1 MSKSD
6 SPTKTKRTRSASRA
20 VKQVKP
26 ACAPRGAARSRTK
39 QEAVIALLK
48 QRRGATIAAI
58 MQATGWQP
66 HSVRGFLTGVVRKK
80 LGLPLTSDKRNGERV
95 YHVTIGKPSS
105 AKPRVEAVFEPAVLQ

>member
-6 SPTKTKRTRSASRA
+6 SSTKTKPARSASRA
-20 VKQVKP
+20 VKPAKP
-26 ACAPRGAARSRTK
+26 ARAPRGAARSRTK
-39 QEAVIALLK
+39 QEAVLALLK

-66 HSVRGFLTGVVRKK
+66 HSVRGFLTSVVRKK

-95 YHVTIGKPSS
+95 YHVTIGKPSK
-105 AKPRVEAVFEPAVLQ
+105 AKPRVEAVSEPAVQQ